1 MSNMVVLGSGAVGT
15 GICKALRNAGHAV
28 TSINTS
34 TSKENGATAIRQ
46 ADFVFLAIP
55 LKAALSLQDNWVDA
69 LTGKTVIDMTNPLT
83 PDFANLTVGFKDSA
97 GEQVT
102 KALPK
107 AKVVKALNA
116 VLAPNHD
123 LRSFEKGQMFVPVS
137 GEETSAGTVV
147 DLLRSIG
154 FDAQYVGDIT
164 CSRYIEPMSEVLIH
178 LAYMQNQGTG
188 IALKLMRA

>member
-1 MSNMVVLGSGAVGT
+1 MSNMVVLGSGNVGT
-15 GICKALRNAGHAV
+15 AIGKALRDAGHTV
-28 TSINTS
+28 TTVNTS
-34 TSKENGATAIRQ
+34 TSVEDGREAIRQ
-46 ADFVFLAIP
+46 ADFIFLAIP
-55 LKAALSLQDNWVDA
+55 LKAALSLHQTWVDA

-83 PDFANLTVGFKDSA
+83 PDFANLTVGFEDSA
-97 GEQVT
+97 GEQVAR
-102 KALPK
+102 ALPK
-107 AKVVKALNA
+107 AKVVKALDT

-123 LRSFEKGQMFVPVS
+123 LTAFGKDQMLVPVA
-137 GEETSAGTVV
+137 GEETSAATVV

-178 LAYMQNQGTG
+178 LAYMQSQGTG

>member
-1 MSNMVVLGSGAVGT
+1 MSNMVVLGSGNVGT
-15 GICKALRNAGHAV
+15 AIGKALRDAGHTV
-28 TSINTS
+28 TTVNTS
-34 TSKENGATAIRQ
+34 TSVEDGREAIRQ
-46 ADFVFLAIP
+46 ADFIFLAIP
-55 LKAALSLQDNWVDA
+55 LKAALSLQQTWVDA

-83 PDFANLTVGFKDSA
+83 PDFANLTVGFEDSA
-97 GEQVT
+97 GEQVAR
-102 KALPK
+102 ALPK

-123 LRSFEKGQMFVPVS
+123 LRSFEKGQMFVPVA
-137 GEETSAGTVV
+137 GEDTSAGTVV